1 MKKSE
6 LVDALMKFI
15 VNEDLGDDE
24 EEDDTPNFTQL
35 TPDKILALM
44 LEKIMRAEKKEML
57 ELTSTDE
64 HLSDDSLV
72 LSMKV
77 SPEKVIFTL
86 EKHEACENCVRS
98 SKE

>member
-44 LEKIMRAEKKEML
+44 LEKIMRSERKERL

-64 HLSDDSLV
+64 HISDDSLI

-86 EKHEACENCVRS
+86 EKHEACENC
-98 SKE
+98 KK

>member
-24 EEDDTPNFTQL
+24 EEDTTPNFTQL

-44 LEKIMRAEKKEML
+44 LEKIMTAERKEML
-57 ELTSTDE
+57 ELNSTDE
-64 HLSDDSLV
+64 HISDDSLI

-86 EKHEACENCVRS
+86 EKHEACENC
-98 SKE
+98 KK